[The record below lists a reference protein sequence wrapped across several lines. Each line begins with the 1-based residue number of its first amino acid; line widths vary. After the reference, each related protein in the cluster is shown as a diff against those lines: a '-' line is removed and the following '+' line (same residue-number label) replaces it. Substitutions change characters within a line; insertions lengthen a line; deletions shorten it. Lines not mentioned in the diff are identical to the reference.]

1 MRRRRRCALAGTTSS
16 STIHNASFGTGAMV
30 RAGTCRRSVPD
41 PRKGG
46 KEETGPPRPG
56 CGTVPEAESGRIR
69 SVNTGTSHAG
79 GVILN
84 RAGEE
89 EGASIGTG
97 LVAIRVSVTE
107 STALRFDAHPWR
119 GHREEREQERR
130 PPRSVCRSIPGRGF
144 DSHPSVCP
152 KEQAIA
158 CFSIPSTP
166 PLRIDPTQVERP
178 WTRTAQDAIGFLGA
192 RASSPRQAHESGATS
207 TVRGLE
213 ARTPRMTETLVS
225 PPDRTEICT

>member
-16 STIHNASFGTGAMV
+16 STIHNASFGTGTMV

-107 STALRFDAHPWR
+107 STAQRFDAHPWR

-166 PLRIDPTQVERP
+166 PLRIDPTQE
-178 WTRTAQDAIGFLGA
+178 
-192 RASSPRQAHESGATS
+192 
-207 TVRGLE
+207 RGLGRE
-213 ARTPRMTETLVS
+213 RLKTPSASWERGLPARGKLTKVALRAPFAGWKPAL
-225 PPDRTEICT
+225 PG